1 MSEISGAE
9 NGEVVGTENDARL
22 ALFNSIADNA
32 DRERA
37 EELADIN
44 DDGSLTEF
52 VAPAA
57 ENVDVE
63 VAEPVVEVAPVE
75 AQAPTRHK
83 LKVNGRELELSFE
96 EIMARAQKVESADQY
111 LAEAAR
117 LRRELAPPPSN
128 TDVHVP
134 PNGVEDDLALVR
146 AIQIGT
152 EEEALQAIRKLK
164 SNGPSQDDLARTVDE
179 RITFKE
185 AIHNFNTEFSD
196 IVGDPYLKKLALD
209 TDAQLIANGDRR
221 PYAERYAEIGN
232 NLREWV
238 RSKAPA
244 PQEVAPVVDKE
255 SRKAAVS
262 AAPKVASA
270 KTASSLQE
278 EKEDSVADTIASIAR
293 ARGPA
298 QWMNSAR

>member
-1 MSEISGAE
+1 MSEISGTE

-63 VAEPVVEVAPVE
+63 VAEPVTEAAPVE
-75 AQAPTRHK
+75 AQAPTKHK
-83 LKVNGRELELSFE
+83 LKVNGREIELTFE
-96 EIMARAQKVESADQY
+96 EMRERAQKVESADMY

-117 LRRELAPPPSN
+117 LRQALVPAPS
-128 TDVHVP
+128 TDVRP
-134 PNGVEDDLALVR
+134 DANMVEDDLALVR

-185 AIHNFNTEFSD
+185 AIHNFNTQFSD

-244 PQEVAPVVDKE
+244 PQEAAPVVDKE

-262 AAPKVASA
+262 TAPKVASA